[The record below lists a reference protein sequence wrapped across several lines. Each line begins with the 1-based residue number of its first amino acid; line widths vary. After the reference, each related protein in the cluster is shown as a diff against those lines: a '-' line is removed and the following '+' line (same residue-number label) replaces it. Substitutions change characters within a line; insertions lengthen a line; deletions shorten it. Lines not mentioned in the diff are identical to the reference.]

1 MNKVLLIG
9 RLVTNPQMFD
19 SKNLTKY
26 LRVRLAVTK
35 ENNREES
42 DFVPLI
48 AFGNTA
54 TFISNYFNKGD
65 LVSIEGSL
73 SASNYKNDKQ
83 EIVESISVIIQ
94 NIRSLEPKNIV
105 EQRKNKNTSE
115 FNYNEHDK
123 LNTTTTKSNGVYK
136 ENNPTFKEE
145 DEDDDL
151 PWEIEL

>member
-48 AFGNTA
+48 AFSNTA

-123 LNTTTTKSNGVYK
+123 LNTTTEKSNGVYK